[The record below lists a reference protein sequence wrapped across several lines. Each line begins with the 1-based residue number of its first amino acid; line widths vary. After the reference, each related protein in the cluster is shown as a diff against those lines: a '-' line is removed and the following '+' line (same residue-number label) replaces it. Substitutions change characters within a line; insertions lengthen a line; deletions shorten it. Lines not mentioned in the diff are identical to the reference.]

1 MNKLA
6 QAVPAVMDPPAD
18 LTKLEDI
25 FSNVLNIALALG
37 GIALFIMLLVG
48 GFGYITAGGDAKK
61 AAGAQQ
67 TITWAVLGLVLLAS
81 SYLILRL
88 IAQFTGLGDAI
99 LIFKIQGN

>member
-1 MNKLA
+1 MDKLA
-6 QAVPAVMDPPAD
+6 QAVPATIDPPAD
-18 LTKLEDI
+18 LTQFEDI
-25 FSNVLNIALALG
+25 FRNVLNVSLALG

-67 TITWAVLGLVLLAS
+67 TLTWAIVGLVLLAS

-88 IAQFTGLGDAI
+88 IAQFTGLGDVL
-99 LIFKIQGN
+99 LIFKIQNN